1 MMTPMRILPVSLGRA
16 AWLAALAL
24 APALAGCK
32 SEEARAREKL
42 AGEYLSTVDRIVG
55 GERTRERHVLRL
67 TEDGYWIRTGGT
79 QLGNAPIK
87 ASHDSG
93 TYRVEGTLM
102 TLRSQLDDRPLTLR
116 YTIAGDTII
125 GYNRA
130 MAGMDKQAR
139 FVRR

>member
-1 MMTPMRILPVSLGRA
+1 MMSTRILPVSLRRA
-16 AWLAALAL
+16 AWLPALAL
-24 APALAGCK
+24 APALATCT
-32 SEEARAREKL
+32 SDEARAREKL
-42 AGEYLSTVDRIVG
+42 AGEYVSTVDRIVG
-55 GERTRERHVLRL
+55 GERTRERHILRL

-102 TLRSQLDDRPLTLR
+102 TLRSQVDDRPLTLR